1 MAAVGGGVMER
12 RIAAA
17 DRIYELEEVVDGFCG
32 SGSRRRRKRE
42 GELSEASQRWTGLGG
57 GC

>member
-1 MAAVGGGVMER
+1 MER

-57 GC
+57 GR